1 MNVRTVAVSAI
12 AALAAIGLV
21 SMMITSPGQ
30 LVRQIVFAVITV
42 AIVMFLLRLFMQ
54 NRGGGNR
61 REDRAY
67 SKAVKQSKKR
77 HTAKTSYKSKP
88 SRSMAFTAKPKKKS
102 ARRKKASHLT
112 VIQGNKGKRGSR
124 ASSE

>member
-1 MNVRTVAVSAI
+1 MNVRTVVVSVI

-30 LVRQIVFAVITV
+30 LVQQIVFAVITV
-42 AIVMFLLRLFMQ
+42 AVVMFLLRLFMR
-54 NRGGGNR
+54 NRGGGVNR

-77 HTAKTSYKSKP
+77 QTAKSNTKKP
-88 SRSMAFTAKPKKKS
+88 SHSVSFTAKPKKKS
-102 ARRKKASHLT
+102 ARRKKATHLT
-112 VIQGNKGKRGSR
+112 VIEGNKGKRGSR

>member
-1 MNVRTVAVSAI
+1 MNVRTVVVSVIAV
-12 AALAAIGLV
+12 LAAVGLV

-30 LVRQIVFAVITV
+30 LVRQVIFGVITTV
-42 AIVMFLLRLFMQ
+42 IILFLLRLFMQ

-77 HTAKTSYKSKP
+77 HTAKTSYKPKT
-88 SRSMAFTAKPKKKS
+88 SRSVSFTAKPKKKA
-102 ARRKKASHLT
+102 ARRKKAAHLT